1 MMLADVNVLLSAFRP
16 DAEMHAVCRKWL
28 DDAVESDAPF
38 GVSPQVLSSV
48 MRIGTHR
55 RIFKPPSILAEIIA
69 FADNLLNQPHAQIVV
84 PGENHWPIFR
94 NICIEANATDDLIP
108 DAWFAAL
115 AIEHG
120 CEWVTLDRDY
130 ARFPGL
136 KWRTPDAA

>member
-1 MMLADVNVLLSAFRP
+1 MMLADVNVLVSAFRP
-16 DAEMHAVCRKWL
+16 DAEKHLACRRWL
-28 DDAVESDAPF
+28 DDAVESDVPF

-48 MRIGTHR
+48 MRVVTLR
-55 RIFKPPSILAEIIA
+55 KVFRPPSLLAETLA
-69 FADNLLNQPHAQIVV
+69 FADNLLGQPHVRIVT
-84 PGENHWPIFR
+84 PSERHWPIFR
-94 NICIEANATDDLIP
+94 SLCVAVEARDNIIP

-136 KWRTPDAA
+136 KWRTPD

>member
-1 MMLADVNVLLSAFRP
+1 MMLADVNVLVSAFRP
-16 DAEMHAVCRKWL
+16 DAEKHGVCKKWL

-38 GVSPQVLSSV
+38 AVSPQTLSSV
-48 MRIGTHR
+48 MRIATYR
-55 RIFKPPSILAEIIA
+55 KIFNPPTPLTEVVA
-69 FADNLLNQPHAQIVV
+69 FAENLLGQPHARIVA
-84 PGENHWPIFR
+84 PGERHWTIFR
-94 NICIEANATDDLIP
+94 DLCVAVEARDNLIP

-136 KWRTPDAA
+136 RWRTPDPA